1 MTALPKFISST
12 LLRRP
17 NTTLLAATRFLTP
30 EISTSFFH
38 LPKHDTSLVIPVK
51 IDLFSQYDAVGT
63 VRGLLLAGVTHI
75 NAVVFEGGSGTGV
88 RGGGSWANGV
98 NGRVNRDVG
107 RDAEYEEGLRR
118 LFGQVR
124 MFLGGSRFV
133 FLRKESGM
141 DVEGVREVVMTE
153 VGDVASF
160 FQVDVPDGEGE
171 EWTATERILQLMD
184 HNEQGW

>member
-1 MTALPKFISST
+1 MTALPKSLSST

-17 NTTLLAATRFLTP
+17 NTTLLAATRYLTP

-51 IDLFSQYDAVGT
+51 IDLFSQYDAVGA
-63 VRGLLLAGVTHI
+63 VRGLLLAGVTHVD
-75 NAVVFEGGSGTGV
+75 AVVFEGGSGRGV
-88 RGGGSWANGV
+88 WGGGSCANGV
-98 NGRVNRDVG
+98 NGRVNGELG
-107 RDAEYEEGLRR
+107 REAEYEEGLRR

-124 MFLGGSRFV
+124 MFLGGSRVV
-133 FLRKESGM
+133 FLGKGSGM

-160 FQVDVPDGEGE
+160 FHV
-171 EWTATERILQLMD
+171 
-184 HNEQGW
+184 